1 MAYDGTTADRIRR
14 LLGGRSD
21 VEEKRMVGGLSFLVG
36 GHMCCGVSG
45 GELMV
50 RLPPDAVAA
59 AVEEPHVRRMT
70 LGAKTV
76 KAFVLVT
83 PAGYPDDAALA
94 AWLDR
99 ALDAVSRL
107 V

>member
-1 MAYDGTTADRIRR
+1 MVYDGATADRIRR
-14 LLGGRSD
+14 LLGGRDD

-59 AVEEPHVRRMT
+59 AVEEPHVRPMT
-70 LGAKTV
+70 LGGKTV
-76 KAFVLVT
+76 KAFVLVA
-83 PAGYPDDAALA
+83 PPGYADEAELA
-94 AWLDR
+94 AWLAR
-99 ALDAVSRL
+99 GIEAVSRL
-107 V
+107 P